1 MKNLFYYLGLFY
13 NLLTKKENDEMILII
28 DDSPSN
34 LINKDVIRNI
44 CRLGLFFNMDITI
57 YQGKLVFVLCDR
69 KEVQD
74 YLDNFKYSGKPFN
87 MDRITDLLSSN
98 SYKIIYSDFHLNEKD
113 DQSISKLQNISFIA
127 NDFSYNEKAKQ
138 KIYKLSA

>member
-13 NLLTKKENDEMILII
+13 NLLIKKENDEMIIII

-34 LINKDVIRNI
+34 LINKDVIKNI

-57 YQGKLVFVLCDR
+57 YQGKLVFVLYDR

-87 MDRITDLLSSN
+87 MDRITDLLPSN
-98 SYKIIYSDFHLNEKD
+98 AYKIIYSDFHLNEKD
-113 DQSISKLQNISFIA
+113 DQSISKMENISFIA
-127 NDFSYNEKAKQ
+127 NDFSCNEKSKQ